1 MNFIT
6 DNSKLFPL
14 ILGLFAFTLFSS
26 FLPES
31 YILDGFE
38 YANAVENSDR
48 SLLSYYHP
56 HHLVYR
62 PLISLIY
69 NFALNFGYSGG
80 SLIIMQLVSAISG
93 AFTVAAFFLI
103 ARRIL
108 LRPFFAFYAS
118 LFLTGSFGFWYLSM
132 QTDPYILS
140 LSLLSW
146 SFYFLI
152 KYNSEPNN
160 FSGLLIGLLFG
171 FALLVSQSNVIFS
184 LVFLYA
190 ALINGKDRRLLLF
203 SISLPAFLTIL
214 SYGITG
220 FLFKKIGSLPEL
232 FLWMTTYAHT
242 GVNWTLGLR
251 ESIVGIFNS
260 IGVAM
265 AGGHPFLE
273 YTYGIRGAINLIQMG
288 VNLLS
293 ILISLGAMAILI
305 FSIKKLY
312 LNPDKNI
319 KILLSLLIFYFSFFS
334 WWGPGGYKFWVISL
348 IPFWI
353 LVFKGIELFESFTE
367 YRKLNIILGALA
379 ITWMSSIFI
388 GNIFPK
394 SIQKPPVYLQVKEL
408 NLLLGASDILIV
420 DDFLKFEK
428 RPELK
433 CETFL
438 PQFIPY
444 YLGKKILPLSL
455 LLSDNENFYKRIY
468 LTLNNDHKVYSY
480 SNLQNIKQTLSNTS
494 DCLEGRGIKL
504 VDEYRF
510 KSSVIIEEIVDIMQR
525 KRINPMSPKYERVIW
540 ELESTI
546 GENEEM

>member
-6 DNSKLFPL
+6 DNSKLSSA
-14 ILGLFAFTLFSS
+14 ILGLFAFTLFIS
-26 FLPES
+26 FLPDS

-56 HHLVYR
+56 HHLLYR
-62 PLISLIY
+62 PIISLIY
-69 NFALNFGYSGG
+69 KLASGFGYSGR
-80 SLIIMQLVSAISG
+80 SLIIMQLVSALSG
-93 AFTVAAFFLI
+93 GFAVAAFFLI

-108 LRPFFAFYAS
+108 LRPLFAFYAS

-132 QTDPYILS
+132 QTDPYIFS

-160 FSGLLIGLLFG
+160 FSGSLIGLFFG

-190 ALINGKDRRLLLF
+190 AHINGKDTRLLLL
-203 SISLPAFLTIL
+203 SIGLPAFITIL

-220 FLFKKIGSLPEL
+220 FLFKKIESLSGL
-232 FLWMTTYAHT
+232 FLWMTSFAHT
-242 GVNWTLGLR
+242 GVNWSLGFR

-260 IGVAM
+260 IGIAM

-273 YTYGIRGAINLIQMG
+273 YSYGVRGAINLIEMG
-288 VNLLS
+288 LNLLS

-305 FSIKKLY
+305 FSLKKLY

-319 KILLSLLIFYFSFFS
+319 KIHLYLLLFYFSFFF
-334 WWGPGGYKFWVISL
+334 WWVPGQYKFWVISL

-353 LVFKGIELFESFTE
+353 LVFKGIELFKFFTE
-367 YRKLNIILGALA
+367 SRKHNIILGALA
-379 ITWMSSIFI
+379 IIWISSNFI

-394 SIQKPPVYLQVKEL
+394 SVQKPPVYLQVKEL
-408 NLLLGASDILIV
+408 DLLLRESDILIV
-420 DDFLKFEK
+420 DDFLKYEK

-438 PQFIPY
+438 PQFVPY
-444 YLGKKILPLSL
+444 YLGEKVLPLSL
-455 LLSDNENFYKRIY
+455 LLSENRNFYNRINS
-468 LTLNNDHKVYSY
+468 TLNDYHKVYSY
-480 SNLQNIKQTLSNTS
+480 SNLQNIKQTFSNTS

-504 VDEYRF
+504 IDEYRF
-510 KSSVIIEEIVDIMQR
+510 KSSVIIEEIVDIMQH